1 MARSSVPSVVH
12 HKPSGQDVVFLR
24 QPDGRRV
31 MAYLGPHG
39 SAEAARRY
47 REALA
52 EHLAGRPVETAAR
65 RSVVPL
71 PSSAWP
77 TIGQLAAAF
86 IVHATRYYVGPDGRP
101 SRTVVH
107 LRHALQPLLR
117 LFRDTPT
124 DRLTIANLVTVRQ
137 LVVDTEFGHRRDDD
151 GNPIEGTGKRRCRR
165 YCNELV
171 NRIKLVFRWGV
182 EMRLVPGSTW
192 HELAALRGLPIGR
205 GGLRESA
212 PVEAVTRAQV
222 DAVLQHLP
230 PILQAAVELQ
240 WWSGMRPDE
249 VLQLRMQDVDRSQ
262 ERWTYRPQ
270 QHKGRWRGHERS
282 VVFGPQARRVLE
294 GLVKADPRA
303 YLIAPADVMRQR
315 RERWRSER
323 VSKVTPSQQQRDAEN
338 AAKPQQLAERFDVA
352 TYRRAIHRACD
363 AAGVARWS
371 PHRLRHAAGTRL
383 ALDVDLEAAAAVL
396 GHTDVRVTRRYAVGA
411 RAKIAAAVMAEH
423 G

>member
-1 MARSSVPSVVH
+1 MSRKPRVPAVVL
-12 HKPSGQDVVFLR
+12 HKPSGQDVVFVR
-24 QPDGRRV
+24 QADGRRAMV
-31 MAYLGPHG
+31 YLGASGTP
-39 SAEAARRY
+39 AAARRY
-47 REALA
+47 REVLA
-52 EHLAGRPVETAAR
+52 QHLAGKPVETSPRRAA
-65 RSVVPL
+65 P
-71 PSSAWP
+71 PSEWP
-77 TIGQLAAAF
+77 TVGQLAAAF
-86 IVHATRYYVGPDGRP
+86 LLHAQRFYVGPDGQAT
-101 SRTVVH
+101 RTAVH
-107 LRHALQPLLR
+107 LRHAVEPLLR
-117 LFRDTPT
+117 LYRDTPT
-124 DRLTIANLVTVRQ
+124 DRFSIRDLGAVRQ
-137 LVVDTEFGHRRDDD
+137 AIVEAEFGQRLDDD
-151 GNPIEGTGKRRCRR
+151 GKPIAGTGRRRCRR

-171 NRIKLVFRWGV
+171 NRIKLAFRWGV
-182 EMRLVPGSTW
+182 EQRLVPGSTW

-205 GGLRESA
+205 AGLRESA

-222 DAVLQHLP
+222 DAVLPHLP

-270 QHKGRWRGHERS
+270 QHKGRWRGHDRA
-282 VVFGPQARRVLE
+282 VVFGPQSRRVLE

-303 YLIAPADVMRQR
+303 YLIAPSDVMRQR
-315 RERWRSER
+315 RERWRAAR
-323 VSKVTPSQQQRDAEN
+323 VSKVPPSQQQRDAEN
-338 AAKPQQLAERFDVA
+338 AAKPQQLNERFDVA

-383 ALDVDLEAAAAVL
+383 ALDVDIEAAAAVL

-411 RAKIAAAVMAEH
+411 RAKIASAVMAEH